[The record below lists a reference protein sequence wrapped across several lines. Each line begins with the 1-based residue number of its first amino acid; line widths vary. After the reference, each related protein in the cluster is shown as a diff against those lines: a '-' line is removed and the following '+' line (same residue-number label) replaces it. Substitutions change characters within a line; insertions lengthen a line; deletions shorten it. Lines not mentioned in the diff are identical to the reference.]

1 MNYEVKLGNRFKKNF
16 KRLWKKYRSLDIDL
30 EELIN
35 ELKQSPYQGADLG
48 NGVRKIRMAIRDK
61 GKGKSHGAR
70 VITYT
75 AILSINEGVV
85 TLLSIYDKAEQSTIT
100 QVEINRLLEE
110 LGINLSQS

>member
-1 MNYEVKLGNRFKKNF
+1 M
-16 KRLWKKYRSLDIDL
+16 

-35 ELKQSPYQGADLG
+35 ELKQSPCQGADLG

-75 AILSINEGVV
+75 AVLSINEGVV

-100 QVEINRLLEE
+100 QAEINRLLAE